1 MTTREES
8 AKQSL
13 ITLAHDM
20 QLSQAELDQR
30 NQEKEHMSKIVH
42 DIKKEIA
49 YLKAKAQK
57 MSLSNDKMVIQI
69 QEMSDRVQHT
79 RPEDIAVENEIRQI
93 KHELVQIT
101 QENEDYAAEVDQLKT
116 EITRRQNQIDDINV
130 IISRAQRE
138 LQLQMKERDRYKQ
151 EAIATAKYAATL
163 YNKVQEWTEANENFV
178 LNIQPQ
184 HSSDQ
189 NYSRVYN
196 NNNNN
201 R

>member
-116 EITRRQNQIDDINV
+116 EITRVFPYIC
-130 IISRAQRE
+130 S
-138 LQLQMKERDRYKQ
+138 
-151 EAIATAKYAATL
+151 
-163 YNKVQEWTEANENFV
+163 
-178 LNIQPQ
+178 
-184 HSSDQ
+184 
-189 NYSRVYN
+189 
-196 NNNNN
+196 
-201 R
+201 